1 MSEHVIL
8 DEDGVPQIAGA
19 NTKVIELVLAHQA
32 HGMSPEELAYQLP
45 HLSMGQ
51 IHSALAYYWDH
62 KEELDADIRRRAE
75 EVERLRGEVG
85 DSPLLDKLKARR
97 APGAVPAAVR

>member
-1 MSEHVIL
+1 MKAATTTYEHIVL
-8 DEDGVPQIAGA
+8 DDQGVPVIAGA
-19 NTKVIELVLAHQA
+19 NTKVIEVALAHKA

-62 KEELDADIRRRAE
+62 KQELDQDIQRRHQE
-75 EVERLRGEVG
+75 MEDLRREIQ
-85 DSPLLDKLKARR
+85 PTELLTKLRARR
-97 APGAVPAAVR
+97 AS

>member
-1 MSEHVIL
+1 MKPATTSYEHIVL
-8 DEDGVPQIAGA
+8 DDQGVPVIAGA
-19 NTKVIELVLAHQA
+19 NTKVIEVALAHKA

-62 KEELDADIRRRAE
+62 KQELDEDIQRRYQEMEELRRE
-75 EVERLRGEVG
+75 IQPTELLDRLR
-85 DSPLLDKLKARR
+85 ARR
-97 APGAVPAAVR
+97 AS

>member
-1 MSEHVIL
+1 MKAATTTYEHIVF
-8 DEDGVPQIAGA
+8 DDQGVPVIAGA
-19 NTKVIELVLAHQA
+19 NTKVIEVALAHKA

-62 KEELDADIRRRAE
+62 KRCPDCDGRRNSPK
-75 EVERLRGEVG
+75 LGPSCP
-85 DSPLLDKLKARR
+85 DSRDGTWT
-97 APGAVPAAVR
+97 GAVHS

>member
-1 MSEHVIL
+1 MKAATTTYEHIVL
-8 DEDGVPQIAGA
+8 DEQGVPVIAGA
-19 NTKVIELVLAHQA
+19 NTKVIEVALAQKA

-62 KEELDADIRRRAE
+62 KHELDDDIQRRHQE
-75 EVERLRGEVG
+75 MDDLRREIQ
-85 DSPLLDKLKARR
+85 PTELLAKLRARR
-97 APGAVPAAVR
+97 AS

>member
-1 MSEHVIL
+1 MKPASTTYEHIVL
-8 DEDGVPQIAGA
+8 DDQGIPVIAGA
-19 NTKVIELVLAHQA
+19 STKVIEVALAHKA

-62 KEELDADIRRRAE
+62 KRELDGDIQRRHQEMEELRRE
-75 EVERLRGEVG
+75 IQPTELLERLR
-85 DSPLLDKLKARR
+85 ARR
-97 APGAVPAAVR
+97 AS